1 MLASPVLAGW
11 EKVAKTEV
19 GNTIYVDFDR
29 IRKDDKYVYYR
40 ALEDYFKKSQYG
52 WSSTYVYS
60 QIDCN
65 LFRIIAEEYNND

>member
-1 MLASPVLAGW
+1 MFASSAYADW
-11 EKVAKTEV
+11 EKIGDDAV